1 MPKLRKML
9 GNVTDPVVQSLMGLI
24 ETQSRSTLAHWAV
37 NCAAQR
43 YLPIYESAYPEDSRL
58 RDALF
63 HRPDA
68 VLRFGLHLLRRSSR
82 RLSYGW
88 PVSGRRYLR
97 LPCRQGAG
105 SPSEIPARNRRPQR
119 AKPCKN
125 FLELLMPEGTH

>member
-58 RDALF
+58 RNALS
-63 HRPDA
+63 A
-68 VLRFGLHLLRRSSR
+68 VQDLLPVSYTHLDVYKRQPLRIGNRTSFTVSSSSR
-82 RLSYGW
+82 FSRLI
-88 PVSGRRYLR
+88 
-97 LPCRQGAG
+97 RQRASVRPAG
-105 SPSEIPARNRRPQR
+105 SSSVYLTGRSQLFSPSVS
-119 AKPCKN
+119 
-125 FLELLMPEGTH
+125 F